1 MMEKVETGT
10 RLTVEEFLEMAERP
24 EYSGQHLEL
33 IDGEVYMTAA
43 FLNHGEIAMTIMGYL
58 FEYIRPRRLGRLI
71 GAETGFHLD
80 DGTVIAPD
88 GGFYSME
95 RAPERL
101 PASYDYPYA
110 PDLIVE
116 VVSKS
121 NSATEIQAKL
131 NKYFAHGC
139 KVAWIVYPSVRH
151 VWVYTPNDDGSMT
164 LRDLGPEETLTGGE
178 VVPGFA
184 LPVRAIFEDATA

>member
-1 MMEKVETGT
+1 MEKVETGT

-24 EYSGQHLEL
+24 EYAGYRLEL

-43 FLNHGEIAMTIMGYL
+43 FLNHGEIAAFILVKLGAFIY
-58 FEYIRPRRLGRLI
+58 EHRLGRVI
-71 GAETGFHLD
+71 AAETGFQLD
-80 DGTVIAPD
+80 DGTLIAPD
-88 GGFYSME
+88 VGFYSSE
-95 RAPERL
+95 RAPSRL
-101 PASYDYPYA
+101 PASYDYPTA

-121 NSATEIQAKL
+121 NSSTEIQAKL
-131 NKYFAHGC
+131 TKYFNHGSRM
-139 KVAWIVYPSVRH
+139 AWIVYPSIRH

-164 LRDLGPEETLTGGE
+164 LRDVGPDDTLSGGE
-178 VVPGFA
+178 VVPGFT

>member
-10 RLTVEEFLEMAERP
+10 RLTVEEFLEIAERP
-24 EYSGQHLEL
+24 EYAGYRLEL

-43 FLNHGEIAMTIMGYL
+43 FLNHGEIAAFILVKLGSFVY
-58 FEYIRPRRLGRLI
+58 EYRLGRVI
-71 GAETGFHLD
+71 AAETGIQL
-80 DGTVIAPD
+80 GPGSLIAPD
-88 GGFYSME
+88 VGFFSRE

-101 PASYDYPYA
+101 PSSYDYPHA

-139 KVAWIVYPSVRH
+139 KMAWIVYPSIQH
-151 VWVYTPNDDGSMT
+151 VWVYTPNEDGSMT
-164 LRDLGPEETLTGGE
+164 LRDLGPEETLIGGD
-178 VVPGFA
+178 VVPGFT
-184 LPVRAIFEDATA
+184 LPVRSIFEDATA